1 MPDIIPEL
9 QKLRHQVTRLSAAAQ
24 ASHHPDIKL
33 AFQIAMSKLQER
45 AAALEAQLASGE
57 APAT

>member
-24 ASHHPDIKL
+24 ASHHPDIKV
-33 AFQIAMSKLQER
+33 AFEIAMSKLQER
-45 AAALEAQLASGE
+45 ANALEAALASGE
-57 APAT
+57 APAA

>member
-9 QKLRHQVTRLSAAAQ
+9 EKLRHQVTRLSAAAQ

-33 AFQIAMSKLQER
+33 AFEIAMTKLQER
-45 AAALEAQLASGE
+45 ASALEAQLASGE
-57 APAT
+57 APAA